1 MSSGLTLVKESR
13 KMTPLKHVRSLMFSF
28 TPARHIYDIT
38 INILEKNLRLFG
50 SLAVVMKGA
59 AVT

>member
-1 MSSGLTLVKESR
+1 
-13 KMTPLKHVRSLMFSF
+13 MTPSKHVRSSMFSF

-38 INILEKNLRLFG
+38 INILETNLRLFG
-50 SLAVVMKGA
+50 SFATVMKGT